1 MKYCV
6 NAVCFSAGAGPG
18 GGAAREEGEAELIA
32 GENLANS
39 PEFLQT
45 RQAGEILLQRAR
57 AGLHFTYAGDIL
69 LVRS

>member
-1 MKYCV
+1 MV
-6 NAVCFSAGAGPG
+6 
-18 GGAAREEGEAELIA
+18 EGEGEVEGKGEVE